1 MGTYIITG
9 GATGIGAAVRERL
22 TGEGHQVIV
31 IDLKDADINA
41 DLSTAE
47 GVATACDAMRES
59 APDGLDGFVPC
70 AGVGPHL
77 PPLTVARLNYF
88 GAIATTRAALPLLE
102 KKQAP
107 AVLISSNS
115 APMTN
120 SRDDKLAAAFLDD
133 DEEGVA
139 KMMEDYKDG
148 TAVYATGKYALGC
161 WMRRNC
167 AEWAKRGVRMNA
179 VAPGMTITPLVEAN
193 RQDPRFKE
201 LMDEFEDHIPIQR
214 AGQPEEIAAV
224 ICFLLGPEASF
235 CCGSVFFIDGGT
247 DTLLRPDIF

>member
-1 MGTYIITG
+1 MGTYIVTG
-9 GATGIGAAVRERL
+9 GASGIGAAVRERL
-22 TGEGHQVIV
+22 AGEGHQVIV

-102 KKQAP
+102 KKQGA
-107 AVLISSNS
+107 AVLVGSNS
-115 APMTN
+115 SSMVHYHDNRLT
-120 SRDDKLAAAFLDD
+120 AAFLNE
-133 DEEGVA
+133 DEEGVI
-139 KMMEDYKDG
+139 KMMEDYTDG
-148 TAVYATGKYALGC
+148 AAVYAGGKYALGC

-167 AEWAKRGVRMNA
+167 AEWARRGVRMNA
-179 VAPGMTITPLVEAN
+179 VAPGMTLTPLVAEN
-193 RQDPRFKE
+193 RKDPRYKE
-201 LMDEFEDHIPIQR
+201 RMQELEDTIPIQR
-214 AGQPEEIAAV
+214 PGQPEEIAAV

-235 CCGSVFFIDGGT
+235 CCGAVFFVDGGT
-247 DTLLRPDIF
+247 DVLLRPDTF